1 MLSCRN
7 STVWVHG
14 ERGPLPHKTLP
25 ACPPPWPPRVPGWPR
40 LCSARLWGRMRQS
53 FPLPGVWHLRSLLQG
68 RASAP
73 GARIRG
79 SPGRPAGPCSPLI
92 FTHLAQQ
99 LALLPGRAQAQAGA
113 LSPDAVPGRPV
124 CWSVGR
130 TGGKDTVN
138 HPVSL
143 LLPPPC
149 KGHSRSTRP
158 TSWAYCKNEVK
169 WR

>member
-14 ERGPLPHKTLP
+14 ERGRAFAPRDP
-25 ACPPPWPPRVPGWPR
+25 ACLPTTLASHSRSQAPR
-40 LCSARLWGRMRQS
+40 LCSAGLWSRMRQP
-53 FPLPGVWHLRSLLQG
+53 FHLPGVWHLSSLLQG
-68 RASAP
+68 QAPAS
-73 GARIRG
+73 GTRIRG
-79 SPGRPAGPCSPLI
+79 SPGWPTGPCSPLI

-99 LALLPGRAQAQAGA
+99 LALLPGCAQAQAGA
-113 LSPDAVPGRPV
+113 LGSDTVPRRPV
-124 CWSVGR
+124 CWSVER
-130 TGGKDTVN
+130 TWGKDTVN
-138 HPVSL
+138 HPVS
-143 LLPPPC
+143 PPPC